1 MLPSSKRVY
10 DVLDV
15 TCIVAS
21 IAILLLKYY
30 KRSMALTSGSLL
42 AWV

>member
-1 MLPSSKRVY
+1 MLASSKRVY

-15 TCIVAS
+15 TGIVAS
-21 IAILLLKYY
+21 IAILLPNSY
-30 KRSMALTSGSLL
+30 KRFMALTSGSLL